1 MLNKNWNEK
10 ECILFDLDGTLTDP
24 GIGITNSVMHA
35 LKRYGIE
42 VADRSELY
50 RFIGPPLSQSFERF
64 YGFSKEEAV
73 RAVDVY
79 REYFSV
85 KGLFENLVYP
95 GIEDLLK
102 TLKAQGKT
110 ICLAT
115 SKPEIYA
122 KQILEHFNLD
132 QYFDVISG
140 SLLSGERT
148 NKAEVITWAMKCL
161 KEDGKAFE
169 VDQMVMIG
177 DREHDVIGAHKNVM
191 DVIGVLFGY
200 GDAEELS
207 TAGADGLAE
216 TVGDLYQMLTG
227 TVLQEV

>member
-207 TAGADGLAE
+207 KAGADGLAE